1 MMSLIRTLL
10 GGDGG
15 QSQGDA
21 KLRLAVA
28 TLMVEAGTL
37 DGHFDDA
44 EQAHVQAL
52 LARRFGLAEAE
63 ARQLLNDARHE
74 AERSVQ
80 LIGMT
85 QTVKN
90 ALDYDQRVELLE
102 MLWEVAYTDGRLHDY
117 EANLMRRMA
126 GLVYV
131 SDQDAGAARK
141 RAMARLN
148 LEEGLG

>member
-1 MMSLIRTLL
+1 MMDLIRTLL
-10 GGDGG
+10 GGGAQTDDG
-15 QSQGDA
+15 A

-44 EQAHVQAL
+44 EQVRVQAL
-52 LARRFGLAEAE
+52 LARRFALADGQARQLLAE
-63 ARQLLNDARHE
+63 ARQE
-74 AERSVQ
+74 AARSVQ
-80 LIGMT
+80 LVGMT
-85 QTVKN
+85 QTIKN

-102 MLWEVAYTDGRLHDY
+102 MLWEVAYADGQLHDY
-117 EANLMRRMA
+117 EANLMRRLA

-141 RAMARLN
+141 RVMARLK